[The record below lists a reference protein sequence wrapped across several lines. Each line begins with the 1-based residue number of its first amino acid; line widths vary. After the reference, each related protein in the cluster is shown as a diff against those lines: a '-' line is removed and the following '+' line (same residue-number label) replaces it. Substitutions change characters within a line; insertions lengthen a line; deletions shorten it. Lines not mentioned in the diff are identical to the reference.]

1 MGGVLRDRDEQGGA
15 SMSRQAVSDW
25 MRGPAAARAL
35 GFETTKPVR
44 RLAEKG
50 LIGVLALPSAH
61 PKYSRAD
68 VERLKNKSL
77 KPAAAA
83 G

>member
-1 MGGVLRDRDEQGGA
+1 
-15 SMSRQAVSDW
+15 MSRQAVSDW

-50 LIGVLALPSAH
+50 LIGVLALPSAWLGG
-61 PKYSRAD
+61 KL
-68 VERLKNKSL
+68 RLMQMK
-77 KPAAAA
+77 
-83 G
+83 